1 MAILFYEGL
10 PGAGKSYEAM
20 VTQII
25 PFLLKGREVV
35 TYIEGLETHECR
47 QRIAGA
53 SGLPLERVEEL
64 LFPLTRDDMRP
75 REVEETRRGKKITV
89 QIDGAW
95 IEKTRDNAFHVF
107 DEAQNWWPN
116 RLRATEALTQF
127 VTEHRHRGIDI
138 LLMGQSLMDVLA
150 LWRRRVDQKF
160 TFLKLT
166 ALGKDSRYRVTVF
179 KGQGNDEF
187 VKVTDKFGK
196 YDPKYFGTYKSH
208 VAEDTNVETYTDQR
222 VNVLKS
228 GAFKYGAVVVV
239 GLVIWGAPTVW
250 KFFHPAPAAPAVA
263 GAKGSP
269 SPQTGPQAAQTA
281 PVGATPPAV
290 KKSVQEVY
298 FSGLSAK
305 GRARLAG
312 LVEFKGRVGGTVEW
326 IDGGFR
332 VIERMSLDTMRDLGV
347 AVIVTGGSVRLAL
360 GDWGEMATMWPI
372 EPLGRLD
379 DRRQDALR
387 PPQPSGGAG
396 DGSVVAGGPVVLDN
410 AKRDYGAPLSRE
422 ERSSSSQ
429 ARVPK
434 SSPWSFQTGG

>member
-35 TYIEGLETHECR
+35 TYIEGLETQECR
-47 QRIAGA
+47 QRIAEA

-75 REVEETRRGKKITV
+75 REVEEVRRGKKITV

-166 ALGKDSRYRVTVF
+166 ALGRDGRYRVTVF

-208 VAEDTNVETYTDQR
+208 VAEDINTETYTDQR

-228 GAFKYGAVVVV
+228 GAFKYGAVVVL
-239 GLVIWGAPTVW
+239 GLVIWGAPTAW
-250 KFFHPAPAAPAVA
+250 KFFHPAPPAPVAVAASSSPQGAPQALQTAAPGV
-263 GAKGSP
+263 
-269 SPQTGPQAAQTA
+269 
-281 PVGATPPAV
+281 TPPAV
-290 KKSVQEVY
+290 KKSPQEAY
-298 FSGLSAK
+298 FAALSGKA
-305 GRARLAG
+305 RARLAG
-312 LVEFKGRVGGTVEW
+312 LVEFKGRIGGTVEW
-326 IDGGFR
+326 VDGGFR

-347 AVIVTGGSVRLAL
+347 AVVVTGGTVRLAL

-379 DRRQDALR
+379 DRRQDGLR
-387 PPQPSGGAG
+387 PPQPGGGPGEGA
-396 DGSVVAGGPVVLDN
+396 VVAGGPVVLDG
-410 AKRDYGAPLSRE
+410 AKRDNGAPITRQD
-422 ERSSSSQ
+422 SSAANQ

>member
-47 QRIAGA
+47 QRIAEA

-64 LFPLTRDDMRP
+64 LFPLTREDMRP
-75 REVEETRRGKKITV
+75 REVEETRRGKKVTV

-116 RLRATEALTQF
+116 RLRASDALTQF

-166 ALGKDSRYRVTVF
+166 ALGKDGRYRVTVF

-208 VAEDTNVETYTDQR
+208 VAEDTNTETYTDQR
-222 VNVLKS
+222 VNLLKS
-228 GAFKYGAVVVV
+228 SAFRYGALVVV
-239 GLVIWGAPTVW
+239 GLVIWGAPTAW
-250 KFFHPAPAAPAVA
+250 KFFHPKPAEPAVKAAP
-263 GAKGSP
+263 
-269 SPQTGPQAAQTA
+269 GPQTA
-281 PVGATPPAV
+281 PQGAQTVSVAPTPPAV
-290 KKSVQEVY
+290 KKSPQEAY
-298 FSGLSAK
+298 FAGLSDK
-305 GRARLAG
+305 GRVRLAG
-312 LVEFKGRVGGTVEW
+312 LMDFKGVTGGVVEW
-326 IDGGFR
+326 VAGDAR
-332 VIERMSLDTMRDLGV
+332 VIERISFETLRGVGVNIIVSRDAVWLSLGNWREL
-347 AVIVTGGSVRLAL
+347 
-360 GDWGEMATMWPI
+360 ATMWPV
-372 EPLGRLD
+372 EASGRVSD
-379 DRRQDALR
+379 NRQQTIR
-387 PPQPSGGAG
+387 PYEPSGGPG
-396 DGSVVAGGPVVLDN
+396 DGSVRASGGPVVIDS
-410 AKRDYGAPLSRE
+410 AKGVPTPQAPP
-422 ERSSSSQ
+422 SSGQQSTQ
-429 ARVPK
+429 QPRVPR
-434 SSPWSFQTGG
+434 SSPWSFQTAG